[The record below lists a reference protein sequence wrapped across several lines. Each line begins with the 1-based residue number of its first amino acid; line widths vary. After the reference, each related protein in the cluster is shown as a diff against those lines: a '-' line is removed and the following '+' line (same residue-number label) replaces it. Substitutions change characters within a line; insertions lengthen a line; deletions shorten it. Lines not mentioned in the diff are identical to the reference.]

1 MPWFG
6 GRAGGV
12 QPDYEF
18 DAEYMG
24 GHKAYPKKRDVKVL
38 IYEDRLVIEKGLD
51 LEIPFGS
58 ISNIENSD
66 AQRITKTRVL
76 LTGVIVGLLW
86 KKKFLYTVI
95 DYNDGIVDQ
104 TIILDLHRAVEKV
117 QGIIY
122 ERMLR
127 SKRIGLSKPDIKLPH
142 EGLDTATKGKSE
154 HVSERRGSP
163 F

>member
-1 MPWFG
+1 MVNNFVLDSSKLRTPCNGDFLLHMIILIDLRLV
-6 GRAGGV
+6 GRS
-12 QPDYEF
+12 DYDF
-18 DAEYMG
+18 FVIVVTGCISARWLG

-38 IYEDRLVIEKGLD
+38 VYADRLVIEKGLD
-51 LEIPFGS
+51 IEIPFES

-104 TIILDLHRAVEKV
+104 TMMIELW
-117 QGIIY
+117 
-122 ERMLR
+122 
-127 SKRIGLSKPDIKLPH
+127 
-142 EGLDTATKGKSE
+142 
-154 HVSERRGSP
+154 RRLKA
-163 F
+163 